1 MGKIAVLPDTL
12 CNQIAAGE
20 VVERPAAV
28 VKELVENAIDA
39 GGRRISVAVL
49 QGGRREVRVLDNGT
63 GMAQEDAL
71 LSIERHAT
79 SKIRSS
85 SDLQSIQSLG
95 FRGEA
100 LPSIAAVSRFE
111 LTTREP
117 SAVSGTQIIVEGGV
131 LKKVKEVGCPA
142 GTQVV
147 VRDLFFN
154 LPARRKFLRTVE
166 TETAY
171 INDQFLRLAMPHPDI
186 HFQLA
191 HQDRVLYDFPQARS
205 LAARVGQVLGG
216 DIHARLRPISFE
228 NGALRTDGLLSPPDI
243 HRATGQS
250 IFAYVNGRSVRDRTL
265 HHAILSGYETLLP
278 KGKFPVVVLF
288 LELDP
293 LLVDVNVHP
302 TKREVRFRSPG
313 EVLDAVRAA
322 VRTALTGMPSA
333 PVATARPEAPPAYR
347 RSVWSKP
354 ASFLEPQTPL
364 AETSA
369 RAGIPDTPLPPQQSI
384 FPVPLAPFRRPEPQ
398 ERSSPIAPVD
408 ADGPEARSERFFSRL
423 PVLGQLANTYI
434 LLEAPDGL
442 VLVDQHAAHERIL
455 FDALS
460 SRTERKP
467 AQRLLRSVVLDLLP
481 TQAVKLNRWMARL
494 AEIGFEIEPFG
505 GDSFVIHAV
514 PAALSHHSPD
524 VVVRELIETGH
535 EEDSRPSW
543 DLVASLAKSASCHDA
558 IKAGD
563 RLHPE
568 SIRHLLESLDRTD
581 VSATCPHGRPV
592 WVKLSLRDI
601 ERLFLR
607 T

>member
-1 MGKIAVLPDTL
+1 MGRIAVLPDTL

-39 GGRRISVAVL
+39 GGRRISVAVI
-49 QGGRREVRVLDNGT
+49 QGGRKEVRVLDNGT

-85 SDLQSIQSLG
+85 ADLQSIHSLG

-111 LTTREP
+111 LTTREA
-117 SAVSGTQIIVEGGV
+117 SAVSGTQVIVEGGV

-191 HQDRVLYDFPQARS
+191 HQDRMLYDFPQARS
-205 LAARVGQVLGG
+205 LAARVGQALGG
-216 DIHARLRPISFE
+216 NVHARLRPISSQ
-228 NGALRTDGLLSPPDI
+228 NGALRTEGLLSPPDV

-265 HHAILSGYETLLP
+265 HHAILSAYETLLP

-302 TKREVRFRSPG
+302 TKREVRFRNPG
-313 EVLDAVRAA
+313 EVLEA
-322 VRTALTGMPSA
+322 VRTAVRSALTGLGSVPLMA
-333 PVATARPEAPPAYR
+333 PRPEAAPAYQ
-347 RSVWSKP
+347 RSAWSKP

-364 AETSA
+364 VGHAVGAVAPEPSLA
-369 RAGIPDTPLPPQQSI
+369 PQQTV
-384 FPVPLAPFRRPEPQ
+384 FPAPFAPFRRPQSQPGGSLPAPLGPDEHETKP
-398 ERSSPIAPVD
+398 ERH
-408 ADGPEARSERFFSRL
+408 FSRL

-442 VLVDQHAAHERIL
+442 ILVDQHAAHERIL

-460 SRTERKP
+460 SQSERKP
-467 AQRLLRSVVLDLLP
+467 AQRLLRSVVVDLLP
-481 TQAVKLNRWMARL
+481 RQAMKLKRWMDRL

-505 GDSFVIHAV
+505 GDSFVIHAM
-514 PAALSHHSPD
+514 PAALSHRPPD
-524 VVVRELIETGH
+524 LVVRELVETGF

-543 DLVASLAKSASCHDA
+543 DLVASLAKSGSCHDA

-568 SIRHLLESLDRTD
+568 AIRHLLESLDRTD

-592 WVKLSLRDI
+592 WIKLSLRDI

>member
-28 VKELVENAIDA
+28 VKELVENAVDA
-39 GGRRISVAVL
+39 GGRRISVSVL
-49 QGGRREVRVLDNGT
+49 QGGRKEIRVLDNGT
-63 GMAQEDAL
+63 GMTQEDAL

-85 SDLQSIQSLG
+85 ADLEAIHSLG

-117 SAVSGTQIIVEGGV
+117 SAVSGTQIIVEAGI
-131 LKKVKEVGCPA
+131 LKRVKEVGCPA

-191 HQDRVLYDFPQARS
+191 HQDRVTYDFPQARS

-216 DIHARLRPISFE
+216 DTHARLQPISFE
-228 NGALRTDGLLSPPDI
+228 NGTLRADGLLSLPDV

-250 IFAYVNGRSVRDRTL
+250 IFAYVNGRAVRDRTL
-265 HHAILSGYETLLP
+265 HHAILTGYETLLP

-313 EVLDAVRAA
+313 EVLDAVRSS
-322 VRTALTGMPSA
+322 VRTALTGQQPHRIAIDRSG
-333 PVATARPEAPPAYR
+333 TAPAYQ
-347 RSVWSKP
+347 RSPWRKP
-354 ASFLEPQTPL
+354 ASVLEPQTPL
-364 AETSA
+364 ADASA
-369 RAGIPDTPLPPQQSI
+369 RARIAESPPPPQQKL
-384 FPVPLAPFRRPEPQ
+384 FPVELAPFRRPEPQ
-398 ERSSPIAPVD
+398 RDLFVAAVAD
-408 ADGPEARSERFFSRL
+408 ADTTQSPPERFFSRL

-442 VLVDQHAAHERIL
+442 ILVDQHAAHERIL
-455 FDALS
+455 FNALS
-460 SRTERKP
+460 SKSERKP
-467 AQRLLRSVVLDLLP
+467 AQRLLRSVVLTLLP
-481 TQAVKLNRWMARL
+481 TEVLGLNRLMDRL
-494 AEIGFEIEPFG
+494 SEVGFEIEPFG

-514 PAALSHHSPD
+514 PAALSHHAPD
-524 VVVRELIETGH
+524 VLVRELIETAH
-535 EEDSRPSW
+535 EEDSQPNW
-543 DLVASLAKSASCHDA
+543 DLVASLAKSASCHEA

-568 SIRHLLESLDRTD
+568 AIRSLLESLDRTD

-592 WVKLSLRDI
+592 WIKLSRRDI